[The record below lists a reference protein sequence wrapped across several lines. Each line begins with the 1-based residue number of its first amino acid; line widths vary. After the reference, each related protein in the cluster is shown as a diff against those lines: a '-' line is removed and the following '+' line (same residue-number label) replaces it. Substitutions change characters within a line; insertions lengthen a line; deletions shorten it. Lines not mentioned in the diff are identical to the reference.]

1 MSERLE
7 VLGNGVDAWEVHS
20 SWADVSTQSR
30 FTRVQ
35 WRKKYWDERDMF
47 AV

>member
-20 SWADVSTQSR
+20 SWADVSTVG
-30 FTRVQ
+30 FTSLESSG
-35 WRKKYWDERDMF
+35 KK
-47 AV
+47 